1 MTHILKLK
9 YKIKNWNFCIIYKMV
24 GTLIKSVGLL
34 LVSYFA
40 FWFIF
45 GWPNNGVKDIVA
57 SKMLFGEESNS
68 IEMLKEGYKSELKNY
83 NNEIFNFE
91 FEALG
96 EFGVRRSSNVIGQAF
111 DFLRFSGIIFVSKY
125 LIYR

>member
-1 MTHILKLK
+1 
-9 YKIKNWNFCIIYKMV
+9 MV
-24 GTLIKSVGLL
+24 GTLEKSIRWL
-34 LVSYFA
+34 LVTYFTY
-40 FWFIF
+40 WIIF
-45 GWPNNGVKDIVA
+45 GWPNNGVKDTVA

-96 EFGVRRSSNVIGQAF
+96 EFGVRRRSNVIGQEF
-111 DFLRFSGIIFVSKY
+111 DFLRFSGIIFVYKY